1 MAGVVQRDRFG
12 ERHLQAEVA
21 RAVAEIGLVEVR
33 IAGMVEERVGPV
45 IGPVRGPAERR
56 AEDWRLAL
64 LGQDPAQP
72 APAADLLLRIAVLVQ
87 AGADRD
93 HQQVVLVEVV
103 GVVAE
108 TLQGFDDGDDHRV
121 RGEYAAVDER
131 EPVEL
136 V

>member
-1 MAGVVQRDRFG
+1 MCGSPGWLSRVWAQWSAPSAAPPSVAPRIGGSPCWGRTQPSLPQRRTFS
-12 ERHLQAEVA
+12 
-21 RAVAEIGLVEVR
+21 
-33 IAGMVEERVGPV
+33 
-45 IGPVRGPAERR
+45 
-56 AEDWRLAL
+56 W
-64 LGQDPAQP
+64 
-72 APAADLLLRIAVLVQ
+72 RIAVLVQ

-108 TLQGFDDGDDHRV
+108 TLQGLHDGDDHRV